1 MKKISLISLALLTIL
16 CLVLATGCG
25 KSGTAGSSASAF
37 QSAELSKYVIVY
49 PDGNSD
55 YYDLANKLADHIL
68 QTYGV
73 FPIPTPDA
81 LSAPGQYEIVLGDT
95 NRSDRVGR
103 IMECAVAVDSGKM
116 LIHAGG
122 PYSAEQA
129 VDSLCQQLFTGR
141 EFTLEDGEYFQRSFL
156 ETPNPVSDGASAR
169 IMSANIL
176 ADAFADSSYRSA
188 SYRAEIFA
196 GMLVSHTPDVLGLQ
210 ETDENWNEIL
220 DSYLA
225 KIEQTCGIAYA
236 RHLATYEDK
245 VNYTSLLYRRDKF
258 QVSDSGVYVFNWWTN
273 SAFRHNYH
281 MRNVSWAKFSPLDG
295 GADFLVANTH
305 WSYRTEHSDGN
316 ITLFGATAP
325 IAVNELRTQCKDET
339 HAYLSNLRQTY
350 AEIPII
356 LVGDFNTSL
365 PFFTD
370 DGWTPAG
377 FRIVSEEAKSNHT
390 AQSVV
395 PESGHFDHIFAAGN
409 YRICRYAYFGS
420 TAPHNLLTDH
430 PFVFADFNF

>member
-1 MKKISLISLALLTIL
+1 MKKITLIFLTLLTAA

-25 KSGTAGSSASAF
+25 KTDGTGSSASSF

-49 PDGNSD
+49 PEGDD
-55 YYDLANKLADHIL
+55 AYYDLANRLSDHIL

-81 LSAPGQYEIVLGDT
+81 LSDPARYEIILGDT

-103 IMECAVAVDSGKM
+103 IMECTVTVDSGKM

-129 VDSLCQQLFTGR
+129 VNHLCQTLFTGR

-169 IMSANIL
+169 IMSANVL
-176 ADAFADSSYRSA
+176 ADAFADSAYRSA
-188 SYRAEIFA
+188 GYRAEIFA

-258 QVSDSGVYVFNWWTN
+258 QVSDSGVKVFTWWTD

-295 GADFLVANTH
+295 SADFLVANTH

-316 ITLFGATAP
+316 ITLSGATAP
-325 IAVNELRTQCKDET
+325 IAVNELRTQCMEQT
-339 HAYLSNLRQTY
+339 HAYMTALQQDFPGVPVVLT
-350 AEIPII
+350 
-356 LVGDFNTSL
+356 GDFNTSL
-365 PFFTD
+365 PFFTES
-370 DGWTPAG
+370 GWTPAG

-430 PFVFADFNF
+430 PFVYTDLIF